1 MVNKTYSLEFNKKRL
16 LYTADR
22 KTFLSIPYPVVYT
35 IEFYQ
40 EAEGLLND
48 SDEKKAALVWGQ
60 NKIDIPIPKFM
71 DIYKE
76 HLVAPFFVFQ
86 LFCSGLWL
94 LDEYWYYSLMT
105 LGMLFMFEGTVVMQ
119 RL

>member
-1 MVNKTYSLEFNKKRL
+1 
-16 LYTADR
+16 
-22 KTFLSIPYPVVYT
+22 
-35 IEFYQ
+35 
-40 EAEGLLND
+40 
-48 SDEKKAALVWGQ
+48 
-60 NKIDIPIPKFM
+60 M

-105 LGMLFMFEGTVVMQ
+105 LGMLFMFEGTVVM
-119 RL
+119 